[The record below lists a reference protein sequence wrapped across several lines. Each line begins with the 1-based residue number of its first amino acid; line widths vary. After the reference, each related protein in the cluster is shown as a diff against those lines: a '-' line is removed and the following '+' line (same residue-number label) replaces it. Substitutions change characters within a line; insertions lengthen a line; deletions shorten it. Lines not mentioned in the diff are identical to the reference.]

1 MNIAERQA
9 EIIEEFELFDDW
21 MDKYEHI
28 IELGKDLP
36 LIDPMLKD
44 EEHKIRGC
52 QSQVWLHAT
61 PEAEK
66 LRFTADSDAI
76 ITKGLISLMV
86 RVLDN
91 QPATDIATTELSF
104 IEKIGLHE
112 HLSPTRSN
120 GLRSMIK
127 QMKLYGI
134 AQSAQQNAKANG

>member
-9 EIIEEFELFDDW
+9 EIVEEFELFDDW

-36 LIDPMLKD
+36 LIDPSHKD
-44 EEHKIRGC
+44 EEHRIRGC

-61 PEAEK
+61 PKADR

-91 QPATDIATTELSF
+91 QPAAEIASTDLSF

-134 AQSAQQNAKANG
+134 AQAAQQNAKANG